1 MRQRPIRGHR
11 RGVIWFLRCRIGLL
25 HPHRFWDLVEVVVI
39 VVVVVVGLVV
49 EWGQVSE
56 WVLVPVVE
64 TDIRRCFVF
73 LYTLSVCVCFVRA
86 VVNFYGVI
94 EQ

>member
-25 HPHRFWDLVEVVVI
+25 RPHRFWDLVGVVVI
-39 VVVVVVGLVV
+39 VVVVLVGLVV

-64 TDIRRCFVF
+64 TFVG
-73 LYTLSVCVCFVRA
+73 VCVCFCILYLCVF
-86 VVNFYGVI
+86 VS
-94 EQ
+94 